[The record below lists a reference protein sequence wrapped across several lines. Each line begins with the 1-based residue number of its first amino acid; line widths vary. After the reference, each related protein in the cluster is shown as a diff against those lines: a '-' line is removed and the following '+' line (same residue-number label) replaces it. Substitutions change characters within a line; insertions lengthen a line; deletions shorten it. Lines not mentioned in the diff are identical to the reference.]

1 MHLIFCNLAVW
12 EGEAELLFFDANNY
26 ISSIKINIMAKF
38 LNTSGVS
45 YHLEQLINRA
55 NEKLVLISPYLKI
68 NEKIKQSLEDKNRM
82 KIDIRVVYGKN
93 ELHPDENN
101 WLKSMTSIRASFC
114 KDLHA
119 KCYLN
124 ENEAIITSMNL
135 YEFSQVNNNEMGI
148 YIEKS
153 NDPDLYK
160 DVYEEVQR
168 LIRFSDEIVVTVEK
182 AKVKENNGQKS
193 DTIQKIEK
201 KSDSVKNGFC
211 IRTGV
216 PIPFSVEKPLSYEAY
231 KAWNK
236 FGDPNYAEKFCHFS
250 GEPSNGETSVSRPIL
265 KKNWKK
271 AKETFNL

>member
-1 MHLIFCNLAVW
+1 
-12 EGEAELLFFDANNY
+12 
-26 ISSIKINIMAKF
+26 MAKF
-38 LNTSGVS
+38 LDTTGVS
-45 YHLEQLINRA
+45 YHLQQLINKA

-68 NEKIKQSLEDKNRM
+68 NDRIKQSLEDKNRL

-93 ELHPDENN
+93 ELQPDENN
-101 WLKSMTSIRASFC
+101 WLKSMTSIRSSFC

-153 NDPDLYK
+153 SDPALYK
-160 DVYEEVQR
+160 DIYDEAQR
-168 LIRFSDEIVVTVEK
+168 LIRISDELVVSVEK
-182 AKVKENNGQKS
+182 APAKEKHIERVEPKQK
-193 DTIQKIEK
+193 TEK
-201 KSDSVKNGFC
+201 KSDNEKGFC

-216 PIPFSVEKPLSYEAY
+216 PIPFSVEKPMSYEAFKSWSKY
-231 KAWNK
+231 S
-236 FGDPNYAEKFCHFS
+236 DPDYAEKFCHFS

-271 AKETFNL
+271 AKELHDL

>member
-1 MHLIFCNLAVW
+1 
-12 EGEAELLFFDANNY
+12 
-26 ISSIKINIMAKF
+26 MAKF
-38 LNTSGVS
+38 LDTTGVS
-45 YHLEQLINRA
+45 YHLQQLINKA

-68 NEKIKQSLEDKNRM
+68 NDRIKQSLEDKNRL

-93 ELHPDENN
+93 ELQPEENN
-101 WLKSMTSIRASFC
+101 WLKSMTSIRSSFC

-160 DVYEEVQR
+160 DIYDEAQR
-168 LIRFSDEIVVTVEK
+168 LIRVSDEIIVSVEK
-182 AKVKENNGQKS
+182 ASTKEKQSEK
-193 DTIQKIEK
+193 TETKIKTEK
-201 KSDSVKNGFC
+201 KLDSRQTGFC

-216 PIPFSVEKPLSYEAY
+216 SIPFNVEKPLSYEAFKSWSKY
-231 KAWNK
+231 S
-236 FGDPNYAEKFCHFS
+236 DPEYSEKFCHFS
-250 GEPSNGETSVSRPIL
+250 GEPSN
-265 KKNWKK
+265 
-271 AKETFNL
+271 